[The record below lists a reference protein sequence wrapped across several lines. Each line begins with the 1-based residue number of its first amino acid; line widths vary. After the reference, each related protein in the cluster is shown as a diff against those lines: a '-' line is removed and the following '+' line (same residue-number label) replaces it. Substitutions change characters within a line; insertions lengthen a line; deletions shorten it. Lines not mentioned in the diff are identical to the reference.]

1 MPNAKSPAFTL
12 RVGALEADSLV
23 VERLKGEE
31 GLSRLFDFS
40 VDFAPLAPES
50 LDTAPLVGAE
60 ALLTVTQ
67 PGGTPRHVHGMV
79 RTVESLGLRDG
90 RWRYRARIVP
100 ALWRLTQVKRSRIF
114 QGKSVP
120 DILKDVLTSAK
131 VEVRVS
137 LHESHAPREYCTQYR
152 ETDFDFL
159 SRLMEWEGIFYF
171 FEHSEEGHVLV
182 LGDAPSV
189 HEAPPGGAAL
199 PLRDEDGRVETG
211 EYLTDL
217 RRVRRLRPGA
227 VHLKDF
233 DFEKPSLDVSGKSKS
248 SEGMEALE
256 VYDYPGGYVAAGTGK
271 AAARVRVQEATQA
284 ALTLEGEGICP
295 RLTSGHLLQVED
307 DGTHEGRY
315 VVVTVRHHGGQPET
329 HGGRE
334 ALGGLYRNQF
344 QVMPANVP
352 FRPRRLT
359 PRHRITGL
367 QTAQVVGPA
376 GEEIHTDAHGRIKVQ
391 FHWDRDGQRDE
402 KASCWVRTSQALGGP
417 AWGALV
423 LPRIGQEV
431 VVRFLEGDPDRPLVA
446 GSVYNGANATPYA
459 LPDEKTK
466 STHKSASSKGSDG
479 FNELRFED
487 AKGQEEVFH
496 HAQKD
501 QDLVTENDKDQEV
514 RAFEDLLVKK
524 DRARTVEGNQFLFV
538 KKDDVGVVEG
548 HQTLQVH
555 KDRTST
561 TQGSHDETVEGNQAV
576 TVGGKETVFVA
587 QGAMMDVGAA
597 RAQTIGGA
605 SLVNVALAYNEATGG
620 LRSLQ
625 IGGASTEYVIGTRQ
639 ESVGGDSSRKVGGDF
654 VTEAKKQL
662 TVTVGKDLGEQAGA
676 DSQVKV
682 EEATAWLAKTFGL
695 KADRFSLMVGDHLI
709 LDMEKSGAVKLFAKT
724 LTVDGSEVKFKGAKV
739 KMEGSGSLK
748 DKKAK
753 LKDIE
758 KLTQE
763 KPAPM
768 DLQLKGPDGKALS
781 NVAFEAE
788 LPDGTVQK
796 GTLDGSGKAKLKD
809 IPPGPLRISFPD
821 LDAGISKS

>member
-12 RVGALEADSLV
+12 RVGALDAESLV
-23 VERLKGEE
+23 VERLQGEE

-50 LDTAPLVGAE
+50 LDTAPLVGAD
-60 ALLTVTQ
+60 ALLTVAQ

-114 QGKSVP
+114 QGQSVP

-159 SRLMEWEGIFYF
+159 GRLMEWEGIFYF

-211 EYLTDL
+211 EFLTDL

-271 AAARVRVQEATQA
+271 AAAKVRVQEATQA
-284 ALTLEGEGICP
+284 SLTLEGEGICP

-315 VVVTVRHHGGQPET
+315 VVVTVQHHGGQPET

-359 PRHRITGL
+359 PRHRISGL

-376 GEEIHTDAHGRIKVQ
+376 GEEIHTDAYGRIKVQ
-391 FHWDRDGQRDE
+391 VHWDRDGQRDE

-466 STHKSASSKGSDG
+466 STHKSVSSKGSDG

-501 QDLVTENDKDQEV
+501 QNLVTENDKDQAVLGHEE
-514 RAFEDLLVKK
+514 RWVKK
-524 DRARTVEGNQFLFV
+524 ERALTVGFNQTLYV
-538 KKDDVGVVEG
+538 RQDDVGVVEG
-548 HQTLQVH
+548 NQSLEVR
-555 KDRTST
+555 KDRDTLT
-561 TQGSHDETVEGNQAV
+561 RGNHDESVEGNQSV
-576 TVGGKETVFVA
+576 TVRKGCLVEVTQGSMESVGGAKAT
-587 QGAMMDVGAA
+587 
-597 RAQTIGGA
+597 TIGGA
-605 SLVNVALAYNEATGG
+605 YAVSVALAMNEAVGG
-620 LRSLQ
+620 IKSLQ
-625 IGGASTEYVIGTRQ
+625 IGAAHLETVGGSRQ
-639 ESVGGDSSRKVGGDF
+639 ESVVGDLQRKVGAGF
-654 VTEAKKQL
+654 QSEVKGAWAATL
-662 TVTVGKDLGEQAGA
+662 GKDLKEDVGGVSQLSIKHAAGVLARSYSLSA
-676 DSQVKV
+676 DKFSVV
-682 EEATAWLAKTFGL
+682 VNGNLAL
-695 KADRFSLMVGDHLI
+695 QW
-709 LDMEKSGAVKLFAKT
+709 EKSGNVKIFAKT
-724 LTVDGSEVKFKGAKV
+724 LTFEGSDVKV
-739 KMEGSGSLK
+739 KGGKVKLEAAGSPKGESLQLKEIARLPPAEAGSLK
-748 DKKAK
+748 FQVKSRSGASMAGREYEVK
-753 LKDIE
+753 
-758 KLTQE
+758 
-763 KPAPM
+763 
-768 DLQLKGPDGKALS
+768 
-781 NVAFEAE
+781 
-788 LPDGTVQK
+788 LPDGSIRK
-796 GTLDGSGKAKLKD
+796 GSLDGQGNAHLEKLPAGECLLSFLPLKD
-809 IPPGPLRISFPD
+809 GQS
-821 LDAGISKS
+821 

>member
-12 RVGALEADSLV
+12 QVGALEAESLV
-23 VERLKGEE
+23 VERLRGEE
-31 GLSRLFDFS
+31 GLSRLYDFS
-40 VDFAPLAPES
+40 VDFAPLAPGS

-60 ALLTVTQ
+60 ALLTVAQ

-79 RTVESLGLRDG
+79 RTVESLGPRDG

-114 QGKSVP
+114 QGQSVP
-120 DILKDVLTSAK
+120 DILKAVLASAQ

-137 LHESHAPREYCTQYR
+137 LHESHAPREYCTQYQ

-171 FEHSEEGHVLV
+171 FEHSETGHVLV

-199 PLRDEDGRVETG
+199 PLRPEDGRVETG
-211 EYLTDL
+211 EYLMDL

-227 VHLKDF
+227 VHLKDY

-248 SEGMEALE
+248 SEGLEALE
-256 VYDYPGGYVAAGTGK
+256 LYDYPGGYVASGTGK
-271 AAARVRVQEATQA
+271 AAARVRIQEATQA
-284 ALTLEGEGICP
+284 SLTLEGEGICP

-307 DGTHEGRY
+307 DGTYEGRY

-329 HGGRE
+329 QGGRE
-334 ALGGLYRNQF
+334 ALGGLYHNQF
-344 QVMPANVP
+344 QVMPSSVP

-417 AWGALV
+417 AWGALI

-459 LPDEKTK
+459 LPEEKTK

-487 AKGQEEVFH
+487 AQGQEEVFH

-501 QDLVTENDKDQEV
+501 QDLVTENDKGQEV

-524 DRARTVEGNQFLFV
+524 DRARTVEGNQFLSV
-538 KKDDVGVVEG
+538 IKKDFGVVEG

-555 KDRTST
+555 KNRTTT
-561 TQGSHDETVEGNQAV
+561 TQGCHDESVEGNQAV
-576 TVGGKETVFVA
+576 TVGQGLLVNVR
-587 QGAMMDVGAA
+587 QGAMENVGAA
-597 RAQTIGGA
+597 KAVSIGGCL
-605 SLVNVALAYNEATGG
+605 SVNVALVYNEATGG
-620 LRSLQ
+620 ARLEEVGGLRS
-625 IGGASTEYVIGTRQ
+625 EYVVGSRQ
-639 ESVGGDSSRKVGGDF
+639 ESVGGDRVAKVGGDF
-654 VTEAKKQL
+654 QTEVTGAMQL
-662 TVTVGKDLGEQAGA
+662 TVGKDLKDDVKGGA
-676 DSQVKV
+676 ELKVK
-682 EEATAWLAKTFGL
+682 EGIAWLSKQFGL
-695 KADRFSLMVGDHLI
+695 QADKMSLIVNGKLI
-709 LDMEKSGAVKLFAKT
+709 LSMEKGGGVKFFAKT
-724 LTVDGSEVKFKGAKV
+724 LTLDGSDIKFKGSKV
-739 KMEGSGSLK
+739 KLEAAGSLQ
-748 DKKAK
+748 DKSVKHQEIKALEEAK
-753 LKDIE
+753 LKRSVKVDFDVADPSA
-758 KLTQE
+758 L
-763 KPAPM
+763 AG
-768 DLQLKGPDGKALS
+768 LK
-781 NVAFEAE
+781 FEMK
-788 LPDGTVQK
+788 LPDGSMTS
-796 GTLDGSGKAKLKD
+796 GTMGAAGVALVGEVT
-809 IPPGPLRISFPD
+809 PGDCEIFFPG
-821 LDAGISKS
+821 LVDA

>member
-12 RVGALEADSLV
+12 RVGSLEAGSLV
-23 VERLKGEE
+23 VERLQGEE
-31 GLSRLFDFS
+31 GLSRLYDFS

-50 LDTAPLVGAE
+50 FDTAPLVGAE
-60 ALLTVTQ
+60 ALLTMVQ

-79 RTVESLGLRDG
+79 RTVEALGLREG
-90 RWRYRARIVP
+90 RWRYRAQLVP

-114 QGKSVP
+114 QGQSVP
-120 DILKDVLTSAK
+120 DILKDVLTSAG

-137 LHESHAPREYCTQYR
+137 LHESYAPREYCTQYR

-182 LGDAPSV
+182 VGDAPSV
-189 HEAPPGGAAL
+189 HEAPPGGASL
-199 PLRDEDGRVETG
+199 PLRSEDRRVESG

-217 RRVRRLRPGA
+217 RRVRRLRSGA

-233 DFEKPSLDVSGKSKS
+233 DFEKPSLDVSGKSKAP
-248 SEGMEALE
+248 EGTELLE
-256 VYDYPGGYVAAGTGK
+256 LYDYPGGYVAPGVGRST
-271 AAARVRVQEATQA
+271 ARVRIQEATQA
-284 ALTLEGEGICP
+284 SLTFEGEGICP

-315 VVVTVRHHGGQPET
+315 VVVKVLHHGGQPET

-334 ALGGLYRNQF
+334 VLGGLYRNQF
-344 QVMPANVP
+344 QLLPASVP

-359 PRHRITGL
+359 PRHRISGL
-367 QTAQVVGPA
+367 QTAQVVGAA

-391 FHWDRDGQRDE
+391 FHWDREGQRDD

-501 QDLVTENDKDQEV
+501 QDLVTENDKDQEI

-524 DRARTVEGNQFLFV
+524 ERSRTVEGHHFLFV
-538 KKDDVGVVEG
+538 SKEDVGIVEG
-548 HQTLQVH
+548 HQTLQVR
-555 KDRTST
+555 KDRTSN
-561 TQGSHDETVEGNQAV
+561 TQGSHDESVEGNQTV
-576 TVGGKETVFVA
+576 TVAGKSTVFVA
-587 QGAMMDVGAA
+587 QGAIMNVGAA

-605 SLVNVALAYNEATGG
+605 SLLNVALAYNEATGG

-625 IGGASTEYVIGTRQ
+625 VGGASTEYVIGMRQ
-639 ESVGGDSSRKVGGDF
+639 ESVGGDSTRKVGGDF
-654 VTEAKKQL
+654 VTEAKRQL
-662 TVTVGKDLGEQAGA
+662 TVTVGKDLGEEAGA
-676 DSQVKV
+676 ESQVKV

-695 KADRFSLMVGDHLI
+695 KADRFSLMVGDNLI
-709 LDMEKSGAVKLFAKT
+709 LEMEKSGAVKLFAKT
-724 LTVDGSEVKFKGAKV
+724 LTVDGSEVKFKGANV
-739 KMEGSGSLK
+739 KMLGSGSLK
-748 DKKAK
+748 NQKAK

-758 KLTQE
+758 QLTQA
-763 KPAPM
+763 KPGPM
-768 DLQLKGPDGKALS
+768 EFQLKGPDGKSLS
-781 NVAFEAE
+781 NVAFEVE

-809 IPPGPLRISFPD
+809 VPPGTCRVTFPD
-821 LDAGISKS
+821 LDAGISQS